1 MTKAGGSMNA
11 ENKEYE
17 SEKTVV
23 VLTDDDGNDLELEY
37 LDRISYN
44 GSEYAVMIP
53 PETDDDSD
61 EAADVV
67 ILRVEPNDDDTESY
81 IAVEDENILKEV
93 FEVFKERFKDYF
105 DFE

>member
-1 MTKAGGSMNA
+1 MTKVGGSMNA

-17 SEKTVV
+17 SEETVV

-37 LDRISYN
+37 LDRISYK